1 MKRFLTLI
9 GGIALTA
16 AFAAL
21 GFATESGTSGALR
34 SAVSEGGRVEASA
47 TLTPNEP
54 TLGGNAIL
62 ELHVAHDPA
71 YRVAPPDLG
80 AEYGD
85 FSVLGA
91 ENPAS
96 VIENGRET
104 TRVRFRLAPRDSGES
119 ILPPIPIAARST
131 DGGEAIALLIP
142 AGKVTVASAFEG
154 QDVSLEQLSGA
165 RPPIPKPWG
174 LYALIGAV
182 LLAAVLLILWRI
194 KHRQRLERAKIAA
207 IRSPSEIALEA
218 LDRLIASKLHLRD
231 VRGFYLALTGI
242 VRRFIEQTTGVRAPE
257 QTTEEFLAAMESNRA
272 SLFDDGTRRDLAGFL
287 EFSDLVKFAKFQ
299 PTLEEIDDGC
309 RKARKVVDR

>member
-182 LLAAVLLILWRI
+182 LLAAVFLILWRI
-194 KHRQRLERAKIAA
+194 KHRQHHFVTCKTSLPHIWTQSRFTQKGNESFFSCCILTCHIDRTER
-207 IRSPSEIALEA
+207 
-218 LDRLIASKLHLRD
+218 
-231 VRGFYLALTGI
+231 
-242 VRRFIEQTTGVRAPE
+242 
-257 QTTEEFLAAMESNRA
+257 
-272 SLFDDGTRRDLAGFL
+272 
-287 EFSDLVKFAKFQ
+287 
-299 PTLEEIDDGC
+299 
-309 RKARKVVDR
+309 